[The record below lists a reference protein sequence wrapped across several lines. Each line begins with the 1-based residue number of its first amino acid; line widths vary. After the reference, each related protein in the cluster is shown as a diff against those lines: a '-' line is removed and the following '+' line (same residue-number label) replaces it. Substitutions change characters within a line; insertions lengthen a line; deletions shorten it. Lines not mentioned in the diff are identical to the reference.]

1 MFKLAEFPPIL
12 PTKMQGLD
20 LYSTAEADIY
30 IFNEALVECVFF
42 LLPEMKN

>member
-1 MFKLAEFPPIL
+1 MFKLAKFPPIL
-12 PTKMQGLD
+12 PTEMQGLD